1 MSVDITSGY
10 MGLKLR
16 TPLVASS
23 SPFCKDIGNILRLED
38 AGASAIVLHSLF
50 EEQIQVESGEL
61 DRFLTETSEGNGEA
75 LSYFPEMTSYN
86 FGPEPYLNH
95 LRKAKESVDVPVIG
109 SLNGVSTG
117 GWIRYAQLMEQAGA
131 DGIELN
137 IYYMPTDM
145 ELTSAK
151 VEEMYFDLVSHVKA
165 SVRIPVAVKLGPY
178 FTAFAHLATRID
190 AAGADA
196 LVLFNRFYQPDFDL
210 EALEVVPNLVL
221 SDSHELRLRLHWTAL
236 LFNRIRP
243 DLAITGGVH
252 TAEDVVK
259 GVMAGARCTMLTSAL
274 LRHGIPYLEKI
285 EEDLID
291 WMEEHEYESI
301 RQMRGSMS
309 SQSVAEP
316 AAFERA
322 NYMKVLSSYSL
333 KPAAR

>member
-1 MSVDITSGY
+1 MIDLTTGY
-10 MGLKLR
+10 LGLKLR

-23 SPFCKDIGNILRLED
+23 SPLCKDIGSILRLED
-38 AGASAIVLHSLF
+38 AGASAVVLHSLF

-61 DRFLTETSEGNGEA
+61 DRYLTETADSYGEA
-75 LSYFPEMTSYN
+75 LNYFPEMGSYN

-95 LRKAKESVDVPVIG
+95 IRKAKESVDIPVIA

-117 GWIRYAQLMEQAGA
+117 GWIRYAQMMEQAGA
-131 DGIELN
+131 DALELN
-137 IYYMPTDM
+137 IYYLPTDLEM
-145 ELTSAK
+145 TGDK
-151 VEEMYFDLVSHVKA
+151 VEEIYMDLVSHVKA
-165 SVRIPVAVKLGPY
+165 SVRIPVSVKVGSQ
-178 FTAFAHLATRID
+178 FTAFANVAKRLD
-190 AAGADA
+190 AAGADG

-221 SDSHELRLRLHWTAL
+221 SDSSELRLRLHWVAL
-236 LFNRIRP
+236 LYNRIRP

-252 TAEDVVK
+252 TAEDALK
-259 GVMAGARCTMLTSAL
+259 SVMAGARVCMMTSAL
-274 LRHGIPYLEKI
+274 LRHGVDYLAKI

-301 RQMRGSMS
+301 LQMRGSMS

-322 NYMKVLSSYSL
+322 NYMKVLSSYTL
-333 KPAAR
+333 KTR

>member
-1 MSVDITSGY
+1 
-10 MGLKLR
+10 
-16 TPLVASS
+16 
-23 SPFCKDIGNILRLED
+23 
-38 AGASAIVLHSLF
+38 
-50 EEQIQVESGEL
+50 VESGEL
-61 DRFLTETSEGNGEA
+61 DRFLTETSDSYGEA
-75 LSYFPEMTSYN
+75 VSYFPEMGSYN

-95 LRKAKESVDVPVIG
+95 IRKAKESVDVPVIG

-131 DGIELN
+131 DALELN
-137 IYYMPTDM
+137 IYYMPTDLEM
-145 ELTSAK
+145 TAQK

-165 SVRIPVAVKLGPY
+165 SVRVPVSVKLGSH
-178 FTAFAHLATRID
+178 FTAFAHFATRLD
-190 AAGADA
+190 AAGADG
-196 LVLFNRFYQPDFDL
+196 LILFNRFYQPDFDL

-236 LFNRIRP
+236 LYNRIRP

-252 TAEDVVK
+252 TAEDVIK
-259 GVMAGARCTMLTSAL
+259 GVMSGARCTMLTSAL

-309 SQSVAEP
+309 AQSVAEP

-322 NYMKVLSSYSL
+322 NYMKVLSSYTL
-333 KPAAR
+333 KS

>member
-1 MSVDITSGY
+1 MSIDLTTGY
-10 MGLKLR
+10 LGLKLR
-16 TPLVASS
+16 TPLAASS
-23 SPFCKDIGNILRLED
+23 SPFCKDLSNILRLED

-61 DRFLTETSEGNGEA
+61 DRFLTESSDSSGEA
-75 LSYFPEMTSYN
+75 MSYFPEMVSYN
-86 FGPEPYLNH
+86 LGPEPYLNH

-117 GWIRYAQLMEQAGA
+117 GWIRYAQMMEQAGA
-131 DGIELN
+131 DAIELN
-137 IYYMPTDM
+137 IYYMPTDLAM
-145 ELTSAK
+145 TSQQ

-165 SVRIPVAVKLGPY
+165 SVRIPVAVKLGPF
-178 FTAFAHLATRID
+178 FTSFAHLATRLD

-196 LVLFNRFYQPDFDL
+196 IVLFNRFYQPDFDL

-236 LFNRIRP
+236 LYNRIRP
-243 DLAITGGVH
+243 DIAITGGVH

-259 GVMAGARCTMLTSAL
+259 GVMAGARSTMMTSAL
-274 LRHGIPYLEKI
+274 LRHGIKYLEKVEENLI
-285 EEDLID
+285 E

-309 SQSVAEP
+309 VQSVAEP

-333 KPAAR
+333 KA

>member
-1 MSVDITSGY
+1 
-10 MGLKLR
+10 MGLKLAS
-16 TPLVASS
+16 PLVASS
-23 SPFCKDIGNILRLED
+23 SPFCKDIANVLRLED

-61 DRFLTETSEGNGEA
+61 DRFLTESADSYGEA

-86 FGPEPYLNH
+86 LGPEPYLNH
-95 LRKAKESVDVPVIG
+95 LRKAKESVDVPVIA

-117 GWIRYAQLMEQAGA
+117 GWIRYAQMMEQAGA

-137 IYYMPTDM
+137 IYYMATDLEM
-145 ELTSAK
+145 PSSK
-151 VEEMYFDLVSHVKA
+151 VEEMYCDLVSHVKA

-178 FTAFAHLATRID
+178 FTALGHLASRLD

-196 LVLFNRFYQPDFDL
+196 LVIFNRFYQPDFDL
-210 EALEVVPNLVL
+210 ETREVVPNLVL
-221 SDSHELRLRLHWTAL
+221 STSDELRLRIHWAAL
-236 LFNRIRP
+236 LSNRIRP

-259 GVMAGARCTMLTSAL
+259 SVMAGAHVTMMTSAL
-274 LRHGIPYLEKI
+274 LRHGIPYLEKL
-285 EEDLID
+285 EEDLVE
-291 WMEEHEYESI
+291 WMEAHEYESVK
-301 RQMRGSMS
+301 QMRGSMS
-309 SQSVAEP
+309 ARSVAEP

-333 KPAAR
+333 KTTR